1 MLTHD
6 ESPVTPYCYR
16 APRVQKVKP
25 AFRAWPPVYGR
36 EPPRIKPQLRLI
48 KLDSCIQFSPFD
60 LICLE
65 VHQPDLTGQQ
75 HHQIGLAFGHHEL
88 AREGFPGSA
97 GVLAGSNGLFRS
109 RRRGR
114 WSTVRSSAAE
124 DGRSQGSQFR
134 GVTTNRERHFPPDIP
149 RLSANLSANL
159 RFPER
164 PKRLKIQLLNLR
176 GSQYAFAQ

>member
-36 EPPRIKPQLRLI
+36 EPRRIKPQLRLI

-97 GVLAGSNGLFRS
+97 GVLAASNGLFPS
-109 RRRGR
+109 RRLGPSPTPP
-114 WSTVRSSAAE
+114 STPAPARPSHPTQSPAF
-124 DGRSQGSQFR
+124 Q
-134 GVTTNRERHFPPDIP
+134 TNPD
-149 RLSANLSANL
+149 LHS
-159 RFPER
+159 
-164 PKRLKIQLLNLR
+164 
-176 GSQYAFAQ
+176 